1 MQYALVQLLL
11 FKKKYI
17 YIYIYKTSFC
27 FDLQRHLHKGTGSGD
42 KQRLNP
48 AQPLHTKPAPHSFL
62 LTYPPRESVY
72 PHTIFLQWKFSS
84 TSFVQKKKKMPFSN
98 LNKGSLWASS
108 RRLISSYLTPLSI
121 SQLVPNLRRKA
132 SIINVAPKIPVP
144 LLGRWYWTRYCA
156 RRWKEWRE
164 NMSKIESLTSKS
176 SLSR

>member
-11 FKKKYI
+11 FKKKKI
-17 YIYIYKTSFC
+17 YIYIYKTCFC
-27 FDLQRHLHKGTGSGD
+27 FDLQRHLHKGTSPGD

-48 AQPLHTKPAPHSFL
+48 AQLLHTKPAPHSFL

-72 PHTIFLQWKFSS
+72 LHIIFLQWKFSS

-98 LNKGSLWASS
+98 LNKGSLWASC
-108 RRLISSYLTPLSI
+108 RWLISSYLTPLSI
-121 SQLVPNLRRKA
+121 SLLVPNLRKA
-132 SIINVAPKIPVP
+132 RVINLAPKIPVP